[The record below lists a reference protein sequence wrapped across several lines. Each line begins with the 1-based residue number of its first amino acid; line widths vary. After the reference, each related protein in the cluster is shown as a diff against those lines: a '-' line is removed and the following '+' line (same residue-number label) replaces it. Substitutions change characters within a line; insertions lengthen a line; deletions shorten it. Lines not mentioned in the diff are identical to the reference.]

1 MTTIQTAPPP
11 VRKINPAASA
21 LPAWTGAERT
31 AFRFFFLYFA
41 GQAVPLDPK
50 FYAALFSVDWADLHF
65 RDIFYLSRYSPQ
77 FFPGQTFAN
86 WAVVALLAAVGTVGW
101 SILDRR
107 PPAYDG
113 LYYVLRVVLRYRLA
127 AGVLAYGFL
136 MLFPMMAPPPSL
148 SHLNTNYGDFTAWK
162 LFSLS
167 LGIVPAYELF
177 LGGVAVTAG
186 VLLLFRRTTTIATL
200 ILIPFL
206 GNVFVSNLAY
216 EGGEA
221 VYSLYLTIIALFLFA
236 YDGLRFFRLLI
247 LEKPTLPNR
256 YVPAFR
262 DAWQR
267 NGRLVLKGAFVVG
280 FVGLYGYQAYAGYR
294 DGGYHYPKTP
304 GLAGAAGLYHVREF
318 RVNGKTLPPSQ
329 TDPVRWQDVV
339 FEKWATLSIRSN
351 RPVALQA
358 AVTEEIYLN
367 DNARDYE
374 QAGSAGRHYY
384 HYRVDTVHGTL
395 HLENRNRH
403 HAGEKLTLHY
413 TRPDAATLV
422 LSGVNE
428 RNEALYVV
436 LERRDKKYLLEEVA
450 REGRRKP
457 MKL

>member
-11 VRKINPAASA
+11 VRKTNPAAAA
-21 LPAWTGAERT
+21 LPAWTGAEKT

-41 GQAVPLDPK
+41 GQAVPLDSK

-101 SILDRR
+101 TLLDRQR
-107 PPAYDG
+107 REYNS
-113 LYYVLRVVLRYRLA
+113 LYYALRVVLRYRLA

-136 MLFPMMAPPPSL
+136 MLFPMMAPEPSI
-148 SHLNTNYGDFTAWK
+148 SSLNTRYGDLSAWK
-162 LFSLS
+162 IFSLS
-167 LGIVPAYELF
+167 LGIVPSYEFF
-177 LGGVAVTAG
+177 LGLVAVAAA
-186 VLLLFRRTTTIATL
+186 VLLLFRRTTTLATL

-216 EGGEA
+216 EGGEV
-221 VYSLYLTIIALFLFA
+221 VYSLYLTVIALFLFA
-236 YDGLRFFRLLI
+236 YDGQRFFQLLV

-256 YVPAFR
+256 NVPTFR
-262 DAWQR
+262 AAWQR
-267 NGRLVLKGAFVVG
+267 NGRLVLKVFFGLV
-280 FVGLYGYQAYAGYR
+280 FVGLYGYQTYAGYR
-294 DGGYHYPKTP
+294 NGGYHYPQAP
-304 GLAGAAGLYHVREF
+304 GLAEAAGLYHVKEF
-318 RVNGKTLPPSQ
+318 RVAGKTLPPSQ

-339 FEKWATLSIRSN
+339 FEKWATLSVRSN

-358 AVTEEIYLN
+358 AITEEIYLQ
-367 DNARDYE
+367 DEARDYE
-374 QAGSAGRHYY
+374 LAGSAGRHYY
-384 HYRVDTVHGTL
+384 HYRVDTLRQTL

-403 HAGEKLTLHY
+403 HDGEKLTLHY
-413 TRPDAATLV
+413 SRPDAATLV

-428 RNEALYVV
+428 RNESLYVV

-450 REGRRKP
+450 RQGRRKP